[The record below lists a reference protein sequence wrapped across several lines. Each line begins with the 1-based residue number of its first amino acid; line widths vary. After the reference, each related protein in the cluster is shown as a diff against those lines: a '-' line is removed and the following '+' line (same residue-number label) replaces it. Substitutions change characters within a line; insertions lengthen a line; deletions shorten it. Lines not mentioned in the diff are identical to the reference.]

1 MDMIM
6 VDITEQDCK
15 VGDTVEIIGENQ
27 SMEEFSKK
35 MDTIPYEVM
44 TNFSKRVHRVY
55 LTN

>member
-6 VDITEQDCK
+6 VDITNHNFE
-15 VGDTVEIIGENQ
+15 VGDAVEIIGQ
-27 SMEEFSKK
+27 HQTMEDFSEK

-44 TNFSKRVHRVY
+44 TSFSKRVHRIY